1 MSLSCHVIVNR
12 SHAASTSLTRDK
24 NVINIV
30 SVNHMVACFGVW
42 TMDLWPISV
51 FYALESRSQLTRLK
65 TNNLDMS
72 DGQDMGIW
80 QVAIPC
86 FSSPVM
92 YCC

>member
-1 MSLSCHVIVNR
+1 ME
-12 SHAASTSLTRDK
+12 
-24 NVINIV
+24 
-30 SVNHMVACFGVW
+30 
-42 TMDLWPISV
+42 LWPISV
-51 FYALESRSQLTRLK
+51 FYALEFGSQLTGPK

-86 FSSPVM
+86 FISPVM